1 MKKIL
6 IILILV
12 FIKFNSFSQ
21 TFGNEWIKSNQ
32 VYYKFKVVQQGV
44 YKIDSNTLAQ
54 LGINLNGINPNK
66 FQIIKNGEEQ
76 FCYTTGA
83 VDGVF
88 NANDYIAFYADKN
101 DGKLDLE
108 LYKTPADQ
116 PHQFNSL
123 YSDTAVYFFSII
135 PNSVP
140 QLGKRFNNFSD
151 FNYGLYTPE
160 NYFINQLIVAPLEEY
175 YRGEFRQVGD
185 GEFYYYSDYLKGES
199 WMGLRFGLVVN
210 NNFRTYSLNTPQ
222 VFTGGPNAN
231 LKAKVFGVSNDR
243 GKIINHHLQIG
254 LASNNGIF
262 SVIKDTTYAGYVE
275 TFYDISL
282 NNNLLGNTTQ
292 IKFETIADL
301 GLVSDFSSISY
312 FNLSYPSFCNL
323 NGQSS
328 LYFKH
333 RAQQTGTNMYLQFAA
348 YGKSEPQLIDL
359 QNGNKIACTL
369 NGTTLRALLP
379 NNGTEHQFYIFDETD
394 INLIT
399 KLELVNMNFLNP
411 SLNTQFVI
419 ISNNLLADGA
429 NAYKSYRAQ
438 KYNTNLVYSNDLY
451 NQFFYGYEHPLAVKH
466 FLAFLYQNQVQKPAY
481 VLLLGRG
488 YQNNY
493 VRNNFQNAY
502 ANNLVPAI
510 GEPSSD
516 NLFTKGLD
524 VTIPNAPAIA
534 TGRVPVLTN
543 TDIFNYLDKL
553 KQYEKDTLFDI
564 DWRKQVLHLTGGSG
578 VEQKDYTERLNL
590 AKNIISKDFFG
601 ANVTTFNKSTAENV
615 EVGSKQKL
623 TAELNKGKVLMTF
636 LGHGSMSVLDV
647 DFGRITDLQATN
659 KYTFYYFNGCNIGN
673 ANDADPMGSGNIYG
687 RDFLVAPNKGAIGWL
702 AHSNIT
708 LTDQL
713 FSQIGTFYGN
723 LAKNKYGVE
732 IGKIIQQTIAQT
744 TTNGGILEV
753 SHGMQ
758 LLYQGDP
765 ALKIGSLYYPDYEID
780 NTSIFFTDKNLTAVA
795 DSFEVN
801 IIVKN
806 LGKAVSDSLLISVMH
821 ETTSNGKKYL
831 YDSLILKSPMYMDT
845 LTFMMKGQGKS
856 MVGDNIFTVK
866 IDFNNSKTELNETNN
881 EIITKKFI
889 PGSGITTIMPL
900 NYAIVNKDS
909 VLLMVQN
916 NDLFSVNKE
925 YIFEIDNT
933 TQFNSNSPFYQTSG
947 IIKANDLA
955 KWNLVLPSSDSTV
968 YFWRARLNV
977 PESEGG
983 NWVEASFTKINAG
996 NFGFMQS
1003 NFDQYR
1009 TTSLLD
1015 KVVLDTILKQINFVD
1030 NELVLGIQ
1038 NKRFDHRNMGV
1049 IVPYQLNEGVGSCIG
1064 SGLVALVFE
1073 PFQVDI
1079 PHELPNYP
1087 FNCSFVQNNKEN
1099 RSRRYYPF
1107 ETTTQAGRDEFR
1119 RFIDSI
1125 PSGYY
1130 VAMFSRYN
1138 SDIANWDAAT
1148 LASLN
1153 VFGLD
1158 KINKIK
1164 SKNTGWAF
1172 ISMKNANMGF
1182 AAEDTI
1188 NNDSLGA
1195 LVDLGQVSL
1204 PPAANQPQDSKLI
1217 VINKA
1222 LLTKWFKGSLVSLPF
1237 GPANSWSSLNF
1248 NFIETDFSK
1257 NGKFS
1262 IDVIGQ
1268 NSNGFD
1274 TLLYTNIKTSNF
1286 NLSNIDATQ
1295 VPYLKLKLNVEDSAK
1310 RTPHQF
1316 GYWQVLGTPVAE
1328 AKLAPALGFKVV
1340 PNPIDEGDSMNIEL
1354 GIQNIG
1360 VINYDSSFVNV
1371 KIINDL
1377 RQVKYQQNIAT
1388 APLLINEGNKV
1399 IFKLPTLGLSG
1410 NNQLQFTL
1418 NNDRK
1423 IRELSYN
1430 NNFVTSNFTV
1440 KNDKSNPY
1448 LDITFDGVKIMNG
1461 DIVSASPN
1469 IQISS
1474 LDNNKYILQKDTSLF
1489 TLMLRKPN
1497 GIDYEKVNFNS
1508 SEIQFIPANNQ
1519 NNKAVI
1525 LYKPTGLT
1533 DGKYA
1538 LKVSATD
1545 ALGIASGNSDYEIEF
1560 TIINKSS
1567 ITNFFPYPNPATT
1580 NIRFVFTLTGS
1591 ALPDDLLIRI
1601 MTITGKV
1608 VKEINK
1614 HEFGNIKF
1622 GNNISE
1628 YAWDGND
1635 MYGDRLANGVYLYQV
1650 FTRINQQEIEN
1661 RKVQNTD
1668 KFFLEGVGK
1677 IYLMR

>member
-1 MKKIL
+1 MKKLLFIL
-6 IILILV
+6 TFVL
-12 FIKFNSFSQ
+12 IKFNSFSQ
-21 TFGNEWIKSNQ
+21 VFGNEWIKTNQ
-32 VYYKFKVVQQGV
+32 IYYKFKIVKQGI
-44 YKIDSNTLAQ
+44 YKIDSITLAQ

-76 FCYTTGA
+76 FCYTSGTL
-83 VDGVF
+83 DGVF
-88 NANDYIAFYADKN
+88 NATDYIAFYADRN

-135 PNSVP
+135 PNSAP

-151 FNYGLYTPE
+151 FNYGLYAPE
-160 NYFINQLIVAPLEEY
+160 NYFINQLWVAPLEEY

-199 WMGLRFGLVVN
+199 WMGSRFGLAESRIYN
-210 NNFRTYSLNTPQ
+210 LNTPN
-222 VFTGGPNAN
+222 VFTTGPSAN

-243 GKIINHHLQIG
+243 TKFINHHLRIG
-254 LASNNGIF
+254 LANNNGGVF
-262 SVIKDTTYAGYVE
+262 STIKDTTYAGYIE

-282 NNNLLGNTTQ
+282 NNSLLGNTTQ
-292 IKFETIADL
+292 LKFETVADL
-301 GLVSDFSSISY
+301 GLTSDFNS
-312 FNLSYPSFCNL
+312 LSYLTITYPSLCAL
-323 NGQSS
+323 NGQST

-333 RAQQTGTNMYLQFAA
+333 RAQQTATNLYFQFTD
-348 YGKSEPQLIDL
+348 YGKNEPQLIDL
-359 QNGNKIACTL
+359 QNNNKIACTL

-379 NNGTEHQFYIFDETD
+379 NTGNEHQFYIFDETD

-399 KLELVNMNFLNP
+399 KLELVDMNFLSP
-411 SLNTQFVI
+411 ALNSQFVI
-419 ISNNLLADGA
+419 ISNNLLASGA
-429 NAYKSYRAQ
+429 NAYKLYRSQ
-438 KYNTNLVYSNDLY
+438 KYNTNLVFSNDLY

-466 FLAFLYQNQVQKPAY
+466 FLAYLYQNQVQKPAY

-488 YQNNY
+488 YQNNH

-516 NLFTKGLD
+516 NLFTKGLNL
-524 VTIPNAPAIA
+524 TIPNAPAIA
-534 TGRVPVLTN
+534 TGRVPALTN
-543 TDIFNYLDKL
+543 TEVFNYLDKL

-578 VEQKDYTERLNL
+578 FEQKDYTQRLNL
-590 AKNIISKDFFG
+590 AKNTISQDFFG
-601 ANVTTFNKSTAENV
+601 ANVTTYNKNTSQNI
-615 EVGSKQKL
+615 EVGIKQKL
-623 TAELNKGKVLMTF
+623 IGELNKGKSLMTF
-636 LGHGSMSVLDV
+636 LGHGSLSVLDV
-647 DFGRITDLQATN
+647 DFGSINDLQPSN

-673 ANDADPMGSGNIYG
+673 ANDADPMGSGKIYG
-687 RDFLVAPNKGAIGWL
+687 KDFLVAPNKGAIGWL

-713 FSQIGTFYGN
+713 YSQIGTFYGN
-723 LAKNKYGVE
+723 LAKTNYGLE

-744 TTNGGILEV
+744 SSNGGVLEV

-758 LLYQGDP
+758 LIYQGDP
-765 ALKIGSLYYPDYEID
+765 ALKLGGFYYPDYEID
-780 NTSIFFTDKNLTAVA
+780 NSSVFFTDKNLTALA

-806 LGKAVSDSLLISVMH
+806 LGKAVPDSLLVSVLH
-821 ETTSNGKKYL
+821 QTASNGAKYM
-831 YDSLILKSPMYMDT
+831 YDSLLLNSPMYMDT
-845 LTFMMKGQGKS
+845 LTFMVKGQGKS

-866 IDFNNSKTELNETNN
+866 VDFNNAKTELNETNN
-881 EIITKKFI
+881 EIVVRKFI
-889 PGSGITTIMPL
+889 VGSGINTLMPL

-909 VLLMVQN
+909 VVLEVQN

-933 TQFNSNSPFYQTSG
+933 KQFDKNSPFYQTSG

-955 KWNLVLPSSDSTV
+955 TWSLVLPPNDSTV

-977 PESEGG
+977 PELEGG
-983 NWVEASFTKINAG
+983 SWVDASFTKINAG

-1009 TTSLLD
+1009 TASLLD
-1015 KVVLDTILKQINFVD
+1015 KLVLDTINKQINFVD

-1064 SGLVALVFE
+1064 SGVVALVFE

-1079 PHELPNYP
+1079 PYELPNYP
-1087 FNCSFVQNNKEN
+1087 FNCNFVQNNKEN

-1107 ETTTQAGRDEFR
+1107 STTTQAGRDEFR

-1125 PSGYY
+1125 PTGYY

-1138 SDIANWDAAT
+1138 SDIENWDAAT

-1153 VFGLD
+1153 AFGLE
-1158 KINKIK
+1158 KVNKIK

-1172 ISMKNANMGF
+1172 ISVKNAGLGF
-1182 AAEDTI
+1182 AAEDTV

-1195 LVDLGQVSL
+1195 LVDIGQVFL
-1204 PPAANQPQDSKLI
+1204 PPAANQPQDSRLL

-1222 LLTKWFKGSLVSLPF
+1222 LLTKWFTGSLVSVPF

-1248 NFIETDFSK
+1248 NFLETDFSK

-1262 IDVIGQ
+1262 VDVIGL
-1268 NSNGFD
+1268 NSNGLD
-1274 TLLYTNIKTSNF
+1274 TVLYRNIKTSNF
-1286 NLSNIDATQ
+1286 NLSSIDALRI
-1295 VPYLKLKLNVEDSAK
+1295 PYLKLKLNLEDSAK

-1340 PNPIDEGDSMNIEL
+1340 PNPIYEGDSMNIEL

-1360 VINYDSSFVNV
+1360 AINYDSNFVNV
-1371 KIINDL
+1371 RIVNDL
-1377 RQVKYQQNIAT
+1377 RQIKYQQNIAT
-1388 APLLINEGNKV
+1388 APLLTNQGNLLK
-1399 IFKLPTLGLSG
+1399 FKLPTLGLSG

-1418 NNDRK
+1418 NYDK
-1423 IRELSYN
+1423 KVQEVLYN
-1430 NNFVTSNFTV
+1430 NNFITSNFTV

-1448 LDITFDGVKIMNG
+1448 LDVTFDGVKIMNG
-1461 DIVSASPN
+1461 DIVSASPT
-1469 IQISS
+1469 IQVSS
-1474 LDNNKYILQKDTSLF
+1474 LDNNKFILQKDTSLF

-1497 GIDYEKVNFNS
+1497 GIEYEKINFNS
-1508 SEIQFIPANNQ
+1508 AEIQFLPANNQ

-1525 LYKPTGLT
+1525 IYKPTGLS

-1538 LKVSATD
+1538 LKVFATD
-1545 ALGIASGNSDYEIEF
+1545 ALGIASGTSDFEIEF
-1560 TIINKSS
+1560 TVINKAS

-1614 HEFGNIKF
+1614 YEFGNIKF

-1650 FTRINQQEIEN
+1650 FSRINKQEIEN